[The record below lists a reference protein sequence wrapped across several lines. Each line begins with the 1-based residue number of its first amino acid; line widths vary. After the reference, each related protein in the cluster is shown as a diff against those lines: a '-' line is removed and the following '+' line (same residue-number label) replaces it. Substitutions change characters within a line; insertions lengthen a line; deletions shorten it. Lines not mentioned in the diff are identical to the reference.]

1 MTYILGNG
9 ESQEQMKELKDVF
22 IRFDESGDG
31 HLQLDEMQK
40 GLKQVLG
47 HVKGSMKIY
56 DEIMS
61 TLDKN
66 CNGVIDYSEF
76 LVAASDKEQLLNYNN
91 LKVAF
96 TMMDSDGN
104 GSISRQ
110 ELRNVFET
118 TEKKDEEL
126 WKTIFDEVD
135 ADGDGA
141 ITFNEFKA
149 TMDQIVQKRGA
160 SKYLVGPSDI
170 PDIQKQANDRK
181 LNEIGFADPQQ

>member
-1 MTYILGNG
+1 
-9 ESQEQMKELKDVF
+9 
-22 IRFDESGDG
+22 
-31 HLQLDEMQK
+31 
-40 GLKQVLG
+40 
-47 HVKGSMKIY
+47 MKIY

-76 LVAASDKEQLLNYNN
+76 LVAASDKEQLLNLSNMKLAFN
-91 LKVAF
+91 L
-96 TMMDSDGN
+96 MDADGN

-126 WKTIFDEVD
+126 WKQIFDEVD

-141 ITFNEFKA
+141 ITFEEFKA
-149 TMDQIVQKRGA
+149 TMDQIVNKRTA
-160 SKYLVGPSDI
+160 KYLVGTSDI
-170 PDIQKQANDRK
+170 PDT
-181 LNEIGFADPQQ
+181 

>member
-1 MTYILGNG
+1 
-9 ESQEQMKELKDVF
+9 MKELKEVF

-31 HLQLDEMQK
+31 HLQLDEVQK

-56 DEIMS
+56 DEIMQ

-76 LVAASDKEQLLNYNN
+76 LVAAADKEMLLNMTNMELAFN
-91 LKVAF
+91 L
-96 TMMDSDGN
+96 MDADGN

-118 TEKKDEEL
+118 NEKKDDEL
-126 WKTIFDEVD
+126 W
-135 ADGDGA
+135 
-141 ITFNEFKA
+141 
-149 TMDQIVQKRGA
+149 
-160 SKYLVGPSDI
+160 
-170 PDIQKQANDRK
+170 
-181 LNEIGFADPQQ
+181 